1 MWIFLQYRISSFSS
15 CQCLAGVFALF
26 YGEIRQTFMPVRLE
40 KRNEN
45 FCPCGS
51 QEIWQATEASELLG
65 LLAQINSK
73 TCCLSSEENQM
84 FEVSSK
90 NRKALHFRDLR
101 FPSLK
106 LEGDSSKF
114 PAGAGRLKWFVWRFW
129 LKFWKNWVSILCRQG
144 SAWRTRRI
152 SALHCERQGG
162 RSGALFNHPAKV
174 AGNAV
179 MPWKDEEEDQT
190 RMQQC
195 LAWQKRLWATKSYCF
210 HLIQR
215 SFSFVEVKRTGSCA
229 QLPSIAHELL
239 ECWIDVGLRFIRYVH
254 GEKDEKYAKIG
265 QELAGRLG
273 VPMHTGWYLCT
284 HLDHAIPFYIF
295 HFSRSLLRYAART
308 RLELPGKAL

>member
-1 MWIFLQYRISSFSS
+1 
-15 CQCLAGVFALF
+15 
-26 YGEIRQTFMPVRLE
+26 
-40 KRNEN
+40 
-45 FCPCGS
+45 
-51 QEIWQATEASELLG
+51 
-65 LLAQINSK
+65 
-73 TCCLSSEENQM
+73 M

-114 PAGAGRLKWFVWRFW
+114 PAGAGCLKWFVVWRFR
-129 LKFWKNWVSILCRQG
+129 LKFWKNWVSILCLQG

-190 RMQQC
+190 RVHQC

-210 HLIQR
+210 YLIQR

-239 ECWIDVGLRFIRYVH
+239 ECWIDFGLRFIRYVH

-273 VPMHTGWYLCT
+273 VPTHTERYLCT